1 MNQSVSSDSKSIKG
15 SEKKPKTSLN
25 TKKTFKQIRSRTF
38 MTIILIIGLIV
49 YVYIT
54 MNRIEKSQRDFQDR
68 IALQLDSSNAKL
80 LEKVDSMRI
89 EQSKSNKT
97 ILTAQ
102 KQSEQR
108 IRSSIQNQSG
118 K

>member
-1 MNQSVSSDSKSIKG
+1 
-15 SEKKPKTSLN
+15 
-25 TKKTFKQIRSRTF
+25 
-38 MTIILIIGLIV
+38 MTIILVIGLIV
-49 YVYIT
+49 YVHIT
-54 MNRIEKSQRDFQDR
+54 MNRIERSQKDFQDR
-68 IALQLDSSNAKL
+68 IALQLDSSNALL

-108 IRSSIQNQSG
+108 IRNSIQSQSE

>member
-1 MNQSVSSDSKSIKG
+1 MDQSIIPKTKAPD
-15 SEKKPKTSLN
+15 KKPKPSLN

-38 MTIILIIGLIV
+38 VTVVLIIGLIV
-49 YVYIT
+49 YVHIT
-54 MNRIEKSQRDFQDR
+54 MNRIEKSQKDFQDR
-68 IALQLDSSNAKL
+68 IALQLDSSNMRL

-89 EQSKSNKT
+89 EQLKSNKN

-108 IRSSIQNQSG
+108 IRNSIQVQSR

>member
-1 MNQSVSSDSKSIKG
+1 MDQPITPKSKPKTPD
-15 SEKKPKTSLN
+15 KKPKPSLN

-38 MTIILIIGLIV
+38 MTIILVIGLIV
-49 YVYIT
+49 YVHIT
-54 MNRIEKSQRDFQDR
+54 MNRIERSQKDFQDR
-68 IALQLDSSNAKL
+68 IALQLDSSNALL

-108 IRSSIQNQSG
+108 IRNSIQSQSE